1 MVGRPSWT
9 ARRFAGG
16 RMVAVSML
24 VMTAAFGLNFAA
36 GVFLA
41 PLSARYGW
49 GVGALSAAAAAN
61 TAVTGLLQPLVGA
74 LVDRVGPR
82 FVLTAGLSL
91 LVSCYLLLSAVT
103 QLWQFLLVYP
113 LLGGAGFAAA
123 ATLANSVLVSR
134 WYVRDRTRML
144 ARSTVGI
151 NVGQLLVLPLVG
163 WLITGYGTS
172 TAYLV
177 IGVLVAVTAVPAAG
191 LLLRNC
197 PADLGQTPDGA
208 TPDAVGASFVV
219 EPAPTPVL
227 LRRHRLASASFGL
240 HALSLYFVVLHLPR
254 YAVDLGGALAT
265 GGQALAA
272 AAAVSALMMAATGR
286 LADRFGRMRLL
297 LTLHLVRGAALV
309 LAASC
314 TSTGLL
320 FGFAV
325 LFGVSSFPIIPLTV
339 ATLSAGRAPAA
350 LGRVLGRVWLL
361 HQGCAAAGVL
371 AGGLTRSLTGTYRP
385 YFLAAAA
392 LMAASSL
399 LVWRLA
405 TGRDSRPPG
414 TPAKASPA
422 PVTA

>member
-1 MVGRPSWT
+1 
-9 ARRFAGG
+9 
-16 RMVAVSML
+16 
-24 VMTAAFGLNFAA
+24 
-36 GVFLA
+36 
-41 PLSARYGW
+41 
-49 GVGALSAAAAAN
+49 
-61 TAVTGLLQPLVGA
+61 
-74 LVDRVGPR
+74 
-82 FVLTAGLSL
+82 
-91 LVSCYLLLSAVT
+91 
-103 QLWQFLLVYP
+103 
-113 LLGGAGFAAA
+113 
-123 ATLANSVLVSR
+123 
-134 WYVRDRTRML
+134 
-144 ARSTVGI
+144 
-151 NVGQLLVLPLVG
+151 
-163 WLITGYGTS
+163 
-172 TAYLV
+172 
-177 IGVLVAVTAVPAAG
+177 
-191 LLLRNC
+191 
-197 PADLGQTPDGA
+197 
-208 TPDAVGASFVV
+208 
-219 EPAPTPVL
+219 
-227 LRRHRLASASFGL
+227 
-240 HALSLYFVVLHLPR
+240 
-254 YAVDLGGALAT
+254 
-265 GGQALAA
+265 
-272 AAAVSALMMAATGR
+272 MMAATGR

-405 TGRDSRPPG
+405 AGRDSRPPG
-414 TPAKASPA
+414 TPATASPA